1 MRILALMS
9 GGLDSSMA
17 VVRLLDRGDDVVG
30 VTYRLVGGRSHDDP
44 VDLAAGVARHLG
56 IEHHLVDL
64 SATFEEEVLAP
75 LAAAY
80 AAGVTPNPCV
90 LCNPAVKLTAAVEL
104 ARRMECD
111 RLATGHYA
119 RVDHSGPTP
128 RLLRGLDRS
137 KDQSYFLYRVPE
149 STLAQLELPLG
160 ESSKQEVRAE
170 AQRRGLQ
177 VWNRPESQD
186 VCFDEAREMVELVAA
201 RHPEAGEPGEIVD
214 GSGRVLGVHGGIG
227 GFTVGQRRGLGIGG
241 GPALYVIRID
251 PEERRVVVGPRDSL
265 ATRTLHLREC
275 IWRQEGPDRGLTVMP
290 RYRSAPLP
298 CMVQREGSQA
308 SVHLD
313 ETLYGGA
320 PGQSAVVYEGDTVVG
335 GGFIAAG
342 EG

>member
-17 VVRLLDRGDDVVG
+17 VVRLLDRGDNVVG

-90 LCNPAVKLTAAVEL
+90 LCNPAVKLAAAVEL

-137 KDQSYFLYRVPE
+137 KDQSY
-149 STLAQLELPLG
+149 
-160 ESSKQEVRAE
+160 
-170 AQRRGLQ
+170 
-177 VWNRPESQD
+177 
-186 VCFDEAREMVELVAA
+186 
-201 RHPEAGEPGEIVD
+201 
-214 GSGRVLGVHGGIG
+214 
-227 GFTVGQRRGLGIGG
+227 
-241 GPALYVIRID
+241 
-251 PEERRVVVGPRDSL
+251 
-265 ATRTLHLREC
+265 
-275 IWRQEGPDRGLTVMP
+275 
-290 RYRSAPLP
+290 
-298 CMVQREGSQA
+298 
-308 SVHLD
+308 
-313 ETLYGGA
+313 
-320 PGQSAVVYEGDTVVG
+320 
-335 GGFIAAG
+335 
-342 EG
+342 